1 MVKIKVKIG
10 LYIVSI
16 GLVLTVIGA
25 IDVGIGFGMLLRG
38 QTIPLFM
45 KYISIMLIVGIPML
59 IGGMC
64 YWAFY
69 EYEN

>member
-59 IGGMC
+59 IGGMF